1 MIQLV
6 VVAHGEF
13 ASGILTSLRLIA
25 GEVEKVVAIDFV
37 EGMSAQEVKDR
48 IKQTISG
55 EKQVLILTDL
65 VGGTPFKTSVELVVE
80 QGQQEIAVLSGLN
93 LAMLLDASF
102 SRLTYEFEPLVQK
115 LVAVAK
121 EGVVD
126 SIRLLAQDDEEDQLF
141 EDGI

>member
-65 VGGTPFKTSVELVVE
+65 AGGTPFKTSVELVVE

>member
-1 MIQLV
+1 MQLV